1 MGKVCSFLSF
11 LAFAGQL
18 CRRIG
23 SLVSRSEEGWNK
35 NIIGVGFSIK
45 ENAISVIDHSTKT
58 RPLFWIGTSGWNY
71 QEWKG
76 SFYPEGLSPSHW
88 LDYYSKVFNTVE
100 INATFYRTFP
110 KVTYERWAKRV
121 PDGFHFVL
129 KVPRTISHL
138 RLLEDVK
145 ELILHFCE
153 VSSALGNKMGL
164 YLLQLSPKFPLDQK
178 RLEQA
183 LDAFPDPSK
192 VAVEFRTKK
201 DVSFLLDLLETKKA
215 VYCIADSPLVRM
227 QPILTS
233 TIGYIRLH
241 GRKQWFYHFY
251 TPGEIDEI
259 LTTARKLVEKGAKE
273 VYIFFNN
280 TAMGWAAENALTVKK
295 SIEG

>member
-1 MGKVCSFLSF
+1 MVG
-11 LAFAGQL
+11 
-18 CRRIG
+18 
-23 SLVSRSEEGWNK
+23 RSEEGWNK
-35 NIIGVGFSIK
+35 NIKNIIGVDFSIK

-58 RPLFWIGTSGWNY
+58 RPRFWIGTSGWNY

-76 SFYPEGLSPSHW
+76 SFYPEGLSPSRW
-88 LDYYSKVFNTVE
+88 LDYYSKIFNTVE
-100 INATFYRTFP
+100 VNATFYRTFP
-110 KVTYERWAKRV
+110 KLTYERWAKRV
-121 PDGFHFVL
+121 PEGFRFVL

-164 YLLQLSPKFPLDQK
+164 YLLQLSPKFPLDQR

-192 VAVEFRTKK
+192 VAVEFRTNK
-201 DVSFLLDLLETKKA
+201 DVSFLLDLLEAKKA

-259 LTTARKLVEKGAKE
+259 LTTARKLVEKGANE